1 MSIYKIHTLNI
12 TGLLTKLSNR
22 DVLGSQARQG
32 KDAEEFDKLVSNMI
46 AMGQT
51 HPITVRRMCR
61 FNPLADL
68 VPQGGN
74 LGDFKSVNNGHTR
87 IEAIEACKKMG
98 VEKFERTGQH
108 TTDVLA
114 YILPSFEEAA
124 TAKLLSAEEA
134 GIKIP
139 SDKWE
144 EEMEKVVN
152 GLILEELSGQA
163 SANLQVGWS
172 ELDESINNWN
182 MFKKFSLAASS
193 VSDPFKLRKEGQT
206 PHQYETALVNH
217 CLEEVSKLT
226 GRDAKFLRENIKL
239 SDPEVT
245 PEELQEAFK
254 EGLITK
260 SMVVD
265 LRRIGIE
272 LKKDKDGNV
281 TNQEEVDN
289 ALEVREQL
297 LGKCIS
303 GDLNTGQLRTQIK
316 KINAETKIKEKSRTS
331 AEKAPKITPLSEDT
345 ASGWIEE
352 LDGEMEN
359 ITDDQALMY
368 AGAIAAL
375 RAATAPQE
383 AKDIAIFV
391 IEEAE
396 ALLTLIAEEAEEA
409 EEED

>member
-1 MSIYKIHTLNI
+1 
-12 TGLLTKLSNR
+12 
-22 DVLGSQARQG
+22 LGSQARQG
-32 KDAEEFDKLVSNMI
+32 KDAEEFEKLVSNMI

-68 VPQGGN
+68 VPQDGN
-74 LGDFKSVNNGHTR
+74 LGDYKAVNNGHTR
-87 IEAIEACKKMG
+87 IEAIASAEKMG
-98 VEKFERTGQH
+98 IEKFERTGQH

-139 SDKWE
+139 SEEWE

-152 GLILEELSGQA
+152 ELILEELSGQA

-182 MFKKFSLAASS
+182 MFKKFQLTASS

-265 LRRIGIE
+265 LRRIGI
-272 LKKDKDGNV
+272 KQMKDKDGNV

-316 KINAETKIKEKSRTS
+316 RINAGTKIKDKSRAS
-331 AEKAPKITPLSEDT
+331 LAKAIKVVGLSEDT
-345 ASGWIEE
+345 ASAWIEE
-352 LDGEMEN
+352 LDKELEKV
-359 ITDDQALMY
+359 TDDQALMLI
-368 AGAIAAL
+368 GAIAAL
-375 RAATAPQE
+375 RAATAPTE
-383 AKDIAIFV
+383 VDDIPIFILEEGEELMSDV
-391 IEEAE
+391 EEDVEVEAE
-396 ALLTLIAEEAEEA
+396 VG
-409 EEED
+409 D